1 MSHKITDFLL
11 DSKRVGTRLILTK
24 FGFRLRAAFVIL
36 SDALAESNCEAAPKA
51 ESKRLYAQ
59 NDRFIF
65 FQSYSV
71 TEPIFITDRSAYQ
84 GAQRRSLYFFSLV
97 ATYSAYIDRFCFY
110 KPFLA

>member
-1 MSHKITDFLL
+1 M
-11 DSKRVGTRLILTK
+11 ILTE

-71 TEPIFITDRSAYQ
+71 TEPKKYFKRTYKSKFNLNTTKTAPADVSSASAFLFIYAPAYL
-84 GAQRRSLYFFSLV
+84 R
-97 ATYSAYIDRFCFY
+97 
-110 KPFLA
+110 

>member
-1 MSHKITDFLL
+1 ML
-11 DSKRVGTRLILTK
+11 DSKRVGTRLILTE

-71 TEPIFITDRSAYQ
+71 TEPNIKIMRPLEFFMSFKRAFFVEYLLFAFRRASAFDRSVTSEAGESSY
-84 GAQRRSLYFFSLV
+84 R
-97 ATYSAYIDRFCFY
+97 
-110 KPFLA
+110 

>member
-1 MSHKITDFLL
+1 ML
-11 DSKRVGTRLILTK
+11 DSKRVGTRLILTE

-51 ESKRLYAQ
+51 ESKRLSAQ

-71 TEPIFITDRSAYQ
+71 TEPFEKSSAKTSFTTIA
-84 GAQRRSLYFFSLV
+84 GAIV
-97 ATYSAYIDRFCFY
+97 V
-110 KPFLA
+110 KE

>member
-1 MSHKITDFLL
+1 MFFLLAMSHKITDFLL
-11 DSKRVGTRLILTK
+11 DSKRVGTRLILTE

-36 SDALAESNCEAAPKA
+36 SDALTESNCEAAPKA

-71 TEPIFITDRSAYQ
+71 TETYFKIYLIVISVLLLSIFAAYWE
-84 GAQRRSLYFFSLV
+84 R
-97 ATYSAYIDRFCFY
+97 
-110 KPFLA
+110 